1 MNQLITITKSAIGND
16 VVQTVNAREL
26 HAELEVGKDF
36 STWVKAQI
44 VRARLVEDRD
54 YVTVTQ
60 KGDGGKFAPTEYHLT
75 LEAAKHIAMLSNTD
89 KGFEVREYFL
99 ECERKAALPLV
110 QNPVLQ
116 ALIAQVAEI
125 DRIEQQQK
133 ALAVQQ
139 QQIATRLDAVENRV
153 ATQDTDFFTVL
164 GYSKRIG
171 EFVDNVRASVLG
183 RKATKLSNERE
194 YPMGKATDPRF
205 GSVHTYHIDILQ
217 EVFA

>member
-1 MNQLITITKSAIGND
+1 MHQLITITKSTIGHD

-26 HAELEVGKDF
+26 HAELEVGKDY
-36 STWVKAQI
+36 SNWIKAQI

-54 YVTVTQ
+54 YITVAQ
-60 KGDGGKFAPTEYHLT
+60 KGAGGKFVPIEYFVT
-75 LEAAKHIAMLSNTD
+75 VEAAKHIAMLSGTD

-99 ECERKAALPLV
+99 ACERAAKPQPQV

-116 ALIAQVAEI
+116 ALMAQMVEL
-125 DRIEQQQK
+125 DRVEQQQK
-133 ALAVQQ
+133 VLAQ
-139 QQIATRLDAVENRV
+139 RLDAVENRV

-205 GSVHTYHIDILQ
+205 GTVHTYHVDILQ